1 MNDIKEMLE
10 TLDCFYETAKTEMN
24 VYHREEAKRA
34 YNQMA
39 GYMRRTLG
47 IRFQRDE
54 NGKHSLMN

>member
-24 VYHREEAKRA
+24 VYHREDARRA

-39 GYMRRTLG
+39 TYMRRTLS
-47 IRFQRDE
+47 IKFQRNED
-54 NGKHSLMN
+54 GKHSLV

>member
-24 VYHREEAKRA
+24 AYHREDARRA

-39 GYMRRTLG
+39 TYMRRTLG
-47 IRFQRDE
+47 IKFQRNED
-54 NGKHSLMN
+54 GKHSLV